1 MSAMDVDSGASSSS
15 AGATPAA
22 EAGSAAK
29 VAKQHTQTESMPWV
43 EKYRPA
49 TLDDLVAHADIIAV
63 LHKLI
68 ATNKLPHL
76 LFYGPPGTGK
86 TSTILAAARQMYG
99 AKAFGAMVL
108 ELNASDERGIDV
120 VRDQIKEFAGTK
132 RLFSSGVKLVV
143 LDEADAMT
151 QDAQAA
157 LRRVVEMCVVACAR
171 RARHRICA
179 RRARE
184 RGGWRTAARREDNA
198 ETSGDEGS
206 VVVRVRSPI
215 VDTVGGR
222 ASIASSLTVPASWK
236 HTHGRRASLAP
247 PRRGRG
253 RAAAGTQRTRGSA

>member
-1 MSAMDVDSGASSSS
+1 M
-15 AGATPAA
+15 
-22 EAGSAAK
+22 
-29 VAKQHTQTESMPWV
+29 
-43 EKYRPA
+43 
-49 TLDDLVAHADIIAV
+49 AHADIIAV

-99 AKAFGAMVL
+99 SKAFGAMVL

-171 RARHRICA
+171 RAHAIASA
-179 RRARE
+179 RAALGREGGGALRRVEETTPRPAATRAR
-184 RGGWRTAARREDNA
+184 
-198 ETSGDEGS
+198 S
-206 VVVRVRSPI
+206 
-215 VDTVGGR
+215 
-222 ASIASSLTVPASWK
+222 
-236 HTHGRRASLAP
+236 
-247 PRRGRG
+247 
-253 RAAAGTQRTRGSA
+253 

>member
-15 AGATPAA
+15 AGAAPAA

-29 VAKQHTQTESMPWV
+29 AAKQHTQTESMPWV

-68 ATNKLPHL
+68 ATNKLPLL

-99 AKAFGAMVL
+99 SKAFGAMVL

-171 RARHRICA
+171 RAHAIASA
-179 RRARE
+179 RAALGREGGGALRRVEETTPRPAATRAR
-184 RGGWRTAARREDNA
+184 
-198 ETSGDEGS
+198 S
-206 VVVRVRSPI
+206 
-215 VDTVGGR
+215 
-222 ASIASSLTVPASWK
+222 
-236 HTHGRRASLAP
+236 
-247 PRRGRG
+247 
-253 RAAAGTQRTRGSA
+253 